1 MNLLIDDDERRW
13 QRRKGATV
21 RARMLVVR
29 DVCEIACGPE
39 HLLAPVHFTRERILH
54 PRDEVRL
61 VSQVGDDRRD
71 MTYPVQAN
79 QSTTDTPL
87 L

>member
-61 VSQVGDDRRD
+61 VPSW
-71 MTYPVQAN
+71 
-79 QSTTDTPL
+79 
-87 L
+87 